1 MLKPEITTYKDK
13 ICEKHNDFIWGDF
26 VSDESVTEVVN
37 FYRHQ
42 QFLPFIE
49 GQVQLSGESHTNK
62 EFKDSRDL
70 HVPFQAAVMNCEKY
84 LVELQRI
91 LELYMDRFPFCELS
105 DFRIVEPLSIQ
116 WYPKGGGF
124 KLWHTE
130 RSNCL
135 PSNVYRHLVYMTYL
149 NDVPDG
155 GTEWFH
161 QDKYIPAQKGYTV
174 IWPSDWTHFHRG
186 RVSETKEKMIITG
199 WFSFQ

>member
-1 MLKPEITTYKDK
+1 MLKPEITTYKNK

-42 QFLPFIE
+42 QFLPYIE
-49 GQVQLSGESHTNK
+49 GQVQISGETQTDK

-70 HVPFQAAVMNCEKY
+70 HVPFQAAVMHCEKY
-84 LVELQRI
+84 LVELQRV
-91 LELYMDRFPFCELS
+91 LELYMDRFPFCETS
-105 DFRIVEPLSIQ
+105 DFRINEPLSIQ

-135 PSNVYRHLVYMTYL
+135 PSNVLSLIH
-149 NDVPDG
+149 
-155 GTEWFH
+155 
-161 QDKYIPAQKGYTV
+161 I
-174 IWPSDWTHFHRG
+174 
-186 RVSETKEKMIITG
+186 
-199 WFSFQ
+199 

>member
-42 QFLPFIE
+42 QFLPYIE

-70 HVPFQAAVMNCEKY
+70 HVPFQAAVMHCEKY

-91 LELYMDRFPFCELS
+91 LELYIDRFPFC
-105 DFRIVEPLSIQ
+105 
-116 WYPKGGGF
+116 
-124 KLWHTE
+124 
-130 RSNCL
+130 
-135 PSNVYRHLVYMTYL
+135 
-149 NDVPDG
+149 
-155 GTEWFH
+155 
-161 QDKYIPAQKGYTV
+161 
-174 IWPSDWTHFHRG
+174 
-186 RVSETKEKMIITG
+186 
-199 WFSFQ
+199 